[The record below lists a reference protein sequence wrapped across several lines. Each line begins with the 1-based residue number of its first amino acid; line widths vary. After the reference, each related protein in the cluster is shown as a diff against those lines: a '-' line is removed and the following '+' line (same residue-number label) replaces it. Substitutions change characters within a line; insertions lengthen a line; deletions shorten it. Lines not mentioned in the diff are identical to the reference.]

1 MAFKKKVKKAAKKVV
16 KVEPVK
22 EEPKVV
28 PKTAKVETIVCA
40 CGQERVS
47 KTFCTNCGAKN

>member
-16 KVEPVK
+16 KAEPVK